1 MRKYRK
7 SFLLFYIVTFA
18 IFSCAILLVGCIN
31 SSSSENGGGNF
42 EFSEDQPL
50 EDDEISTQSID
61 FSVQVSI
68 YTSSGII
75 TYQEV
80 AEKEDYSRNYFNIYW
95 YEGDN
100 GSQHGIAKS
109 WGEYS
114 CLYKFVWTFKCC

>member
-31 SSSSENGGGNF
+31 SSSSENGGNF

-61 FSVQVSI
+61 FSVQV
-68 YTSSGII
+68 
-75 TYQEV
+75 
-80 AEKEDYSRNYFNIYW
+80 
-95 YEGDN
+95 
-100 GSQHGIAKS
+100 
-109 WGEYS
+109 
-114 CLYKFVWTFKCC
+114 